1 MNDLKQQVEVAEN
14 GVVFVTTLKTIKNE
28 DGSGVIEHNRTGY
41 HPNADVTELPQEIQ
55 DVCLEAWTSDVVE
68 AFKMKLN
75 APLL

>member
-28 DGSGVIEHNRTGY
+28 DGSEVIEHNRTGY
-41 HPNADVTELPQEIQ
+41 HPNADVTGLPQEIQ

-68 AFKMKLN
+68 AFKAKLN
-75 APLL
+75 APL